1 MHQLILLVFVSFIY
15 TISLLIATQIKDYYF
30 VFNLCIIPIVI
41 SGYFFRVFS
50 TLLLTS
56 FCCVL
61 GLTLM
66 HGGASATEV
75 AQSISLFIG
84 CALLSI
90 GIDRFFDKLKDY
102 KQDNIRLLKEKFTKS
117 NSTAAQVNVSRAH
130 LENKASEMSNL
141 YHSVKRMGSC
151 FTFEGLLNILR
162 DVITKSFG
170 FKRCEL
176 IILYRSDE
184 AVKIDKIYQIT
195 KTKMEQIEG
204 IEYGEGLLKFM
215 LRKKQLLQI
224 DVKKG
229 KIDAEEFMPPEELN
243 TFIAA
248 PVISGEKTNAILAA
262 EDIDLEQRDRFAVV
276 ANQFSMALER
286 IKLYELVQELAITDG
301 LTGVFVR
308 RHMLERL
315 NEELNRADRFNS
327 RVSLLMIDIDNFKNY
342 NDRYGHLKGDLLLKK
357 IASVLKGG
365 IREIDIIARYG
376 GEEFCIIFP
385 DTDTKGAEL
394 VANRLRESAESLKA
408 TISIGVATYPVDA
421 KSWSNLIEK
430 ADRMLYKAKGA
441 GKNRVCVYEK

>member
-66 HGGASATEV
+66 HGGASAAEA

-90 GIDRFFDKLKDY
+90 GIDRIFDKLKDY
-102 KQDNIRLLKEKFTKS
+102 KQDNIGLLKEKFTKS
-117 NSTAAQVNVSRAH
+117 SSTAAQVNDSRAH

-141 YHSVKRMGSC
+141 YYSVKRMGSC
-151 FTFEGLLNILR
+151 FAFDNLLNILR
-162 DVITKSFG
+162 DTITESFG

-176 IILYRSDE
+176 IILYHSDE

-195 KTKMEQIEG
+195 KSKMEQIEG

-224 DVKKG
+224 DIKKG

-248 PVISGEKTNAILAA
+248 PIISGEKTNAILAA
-262 EDIDLEQRDRFAVV
+262 EDIDLEQRDRFTVV

-286 IKLYELVQELAITDG
+286 IRLYELVQELAITDG
-301 LTGVFVR
+301 LTGAFVR

-327 RVSLLMIDIDNFKNY
+327 RVSLLMIDVDNFKNY

-357 IASVLKGG
+357 IATALKGG

-385 DTDTKGAEL
+385 DTDSKGAEL
-394 VANRLRESAESLKA
+394 VANRLRESVESLEA
-408 TISIGVATYPVDA
+408 TISIGVASYPEDA

-441 GKNRVCVYEK
+441 GKNRVCVYAK

>member
-1 MHQLILLVFVSFIY
+1 MHQLILLVSVSFIY

-41 SGYFFRVFS
+41 SGYFFKAFS

-66 HGGASATEV
+66 HGGASAAEV

-84 CALLSI
+84 SALLSI
-90 GIDRFFDKLKDY
+90 GMYRIFDKLKNY
-102 KQDNIRLLKEKFTKS
+102 KQDNIGLLKEKFAKS
-117 NSTAAQVNVSRAH
+117 SSTTAQVNDSRAY

-141 YHSVKRMGSC
+141 YYSVKRMGSC
-151 FTFEGLLNILR
+151 FAFDNLLNILR
-162 DVITKSFG
+162 DTITESFK

-176 IILYRSDE
+176 IILYHSDE
-184 AVKIDKIYQIT
+184 TVKIDKIYQIT

-204 IEYGEGLLKFM
+204 IGYGEGLLKFM

-224 DVKKG
+224 DIKKG

-248 PVISGEKTNAILAA
+248 PIISGEKTNAILAA
-262 EDIDLEQRDRFAVV
+262 EDIDLEQRDRFTVV

-286 IKLYELVQELAITDG
+286 IRLYELVQELAITDG

-394 VANRLRESAESLKA
+394 VASRLRESVENLEA
-408 TISIGVATYPVDA
+408 TVSIGVASYPEDA
-421 KSWSNLIEK
+421 KTWSNLIEK
-430 ADRMLYKAKGA
+430 ADRMIYKAKGA
-441 GKNRVCVYEK
+441 GKNRVCVYAK